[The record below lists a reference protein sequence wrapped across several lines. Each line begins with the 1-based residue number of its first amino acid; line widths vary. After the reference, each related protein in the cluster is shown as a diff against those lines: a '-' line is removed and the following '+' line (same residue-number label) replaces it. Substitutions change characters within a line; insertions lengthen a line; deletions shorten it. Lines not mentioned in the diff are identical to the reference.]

1 MFKIKRY
8 ISSIVFSE
16 VFRQLAI
23 NYNSQNNSQFAGGPN
38 VRSVFHERKIISS
51 LDPKISMF
59 LYPAWKMSLFG
70 VVQSECGRM
79 RTRITPNTDTFYAVL
94 GLKELAS
101 VDTI

>member
-1 MFKIKRY
+1 MFKVKRN
-8 ISSIVFSE
+8 ISSIVFGE

-23 NYNSQNNSQFAGGPN
+23 NYNSQNNSQFAGSN

-59 LYPAWKMSLFG
+59 LYAAWKMSLFG
-70 VVQSECGRM
+70 VVQSECGKM
-79 RTRITPNTDTFYAVL
+79 RTRTTPNTDTFYAVL

>member
-1 MFKIKRY
+1 MFKVKRN
-8 ISSIVFSE
+8 ISSVVFGE

-23 NYNSQNNSQFAGGPN
+23 NYNSQNNSQFAWPN